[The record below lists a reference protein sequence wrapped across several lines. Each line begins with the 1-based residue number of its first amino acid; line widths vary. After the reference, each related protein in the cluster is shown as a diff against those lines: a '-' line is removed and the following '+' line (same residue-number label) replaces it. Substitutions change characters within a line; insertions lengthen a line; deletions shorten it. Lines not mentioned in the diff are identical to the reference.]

1 MRRKLE
7 LTERE
12 VERFAESLR
21 RDEREPGTIEAYLRS
36 LRRFAAWAAGRK
48 LTKELLSAW
57 KAELSGRGYRPES
70 VNAML
75 AAVNKFFVCMG
86 RPDCKVKYLKVQRRM
101 FRRAEREL
109 TKAEYRRLVETAR
122 ACGKDRLAL
131 LMETI
136 CATGIRVSEVRYIT
150 VEAVGAGVAQIAM
163 KGKVRTI
170 LLPQKLCRRLVK
182 YAKMKKIAS
191 GKIFLT
197 RDGKSLSR
205 KCIWTEM
212 KKLCGLAGVA
222 GSKVFPHNLRHVF
235 ARTFYQ
241 VCRDVVRLADV
252 LGHSSIDT
260 TRIYLLTTGKEY
272 ARQLDRLG
280 LLC

>member
-1 MRRKLE
+1 MVEKRI
-7 LTERE
+7 TEAQIGAY
-12 VERFAESLR
+12 ERYLR
-21 RDEREPGTIEAYLRS
+21 REERAGATVEKYLRAV
-36 LRRFAAWAAGRK
+36 RGFARWLAGK
-48 LTKELLSAW
+48 PVTKENAAAW
-57 KAELSGRGYRPES
+57 KASLVAQGLAPAT
-70 VNAML
+70 VNGAL
-75 AAVNKFFVCMG
+75 AALNGFFRFRGWGDQRVKF
-86 RPDCKVKYLKVQRRM
+86 LKLQRRTC
-101 FRRAEREL
+101 RDRGREL
-109 TKAEYRRLVETAR
+109 DRGAYARLVR
-122 ACGKDRLAL
+122 AAEAQGRHRLAL
-131 LMETI
+131 VMETI
-136 CATGIRVSEVRYIT
+136 CGTGIRVSEVRYIT

-191 GKIFLT
+191 GEIFLT